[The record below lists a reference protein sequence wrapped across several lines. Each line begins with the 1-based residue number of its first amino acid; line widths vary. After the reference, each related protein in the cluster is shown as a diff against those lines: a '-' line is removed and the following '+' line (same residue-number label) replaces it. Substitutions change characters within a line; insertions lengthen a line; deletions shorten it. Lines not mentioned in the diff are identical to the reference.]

1 MNRGE
6 EGVNEIDFSGITACG
21 ECCDGCPKKMSGL
34 CKGCIEA
41 DGFVPE
47 WAESGR
53 CKIHACVREHGV
65 RFCGL
70 CGEFPCERLPSLIYW
85 NPDITGDLKALAEKY
100 RGLPE

>member
-1 MNRGE
+1 M
-6 EGVNEIDFSGITACG
+6 NEIDFSRITACG
-21 ECCDGCPKKMSGL
+21 ECCESCPKKMAGV

-47 WAESGR
+47 WADSGR

-70 CGEFPCERLPSLIYW
+70 CGEFPCERLPALIHW
-85 NPDITGDLKALAEKY
+85 NLHIVEDLKALAQKY
-100 RGLPE
+100 RGGLSE

>member
-1 MNRGE
+1 MS
-6 EGVNEIDFSGITACG
+6 EIDFSRITACG

-53 CKIHACVREHGV
+53 CKIYECARAHGA

-70 CGEFPCERLPSLIYW
+70 CGEFPCERLPFLFHW
-85 NPDITGDLKALAEKY
+85 NPDIAGDLKALAEQY
-100 RGLPE
+100 RGLSE